1 MCKITKSKK
10 IIFLCLFLIILLEV
24 FVLSYI
30 YIYRKRIN
38 ILTVDEVEEKFQ
50 EYSYKVINTY
60 HHDNEAFTQG
70 LFYDNGYLYE
80 GTGLNGESSL
90 RKVDI
95 KYGSII
101 QSIKLDDK
109 YFGEGI
115 AYFNDKIVQLTWK
128 SNTGFVYDK
137 ETFNL
142 LGTFNYDTEGWGLAY
157 DGRDL
162 IMSDGTSSLYYLDTS
177 DFTVLKTLNVYDVNG
192 PIENLNELEFIE
204 GEIYANVWLTNY
216 IIIISPNTG
225 KVVGRIDLTDL
236 VENIKEGSI
245 NELNG
250 IAYNEDNKRL
260 FITGKLWPYVYE
272 IELIPN

>member
-1 MCKITKSKK
+1 MGIQTA
-10 IIFLCLFLIILLEV
+10 
-24 FVLSYI
+24 
-30 YIYRKRIN
+30 
-38 ILTVDEVEEKFQ
+38 DEVEEKFQ

-80 GTGLNGESSL
+80 GTGLNGNSSL

-95 KYGSII
+95 KSGNIVQYV
-101 QSIKLDDK
+101 KLEDE

-115 AYFNDKIVQLTWK
+115 AYFNNKIVQLTWK
-128 SNTGFVYDK
+128 SNIGFVYDR
-137 ETFNL
+137 ETFNFL
-142 LGTFNYDTEGWGLAY
+142 STFNYVTEGWGLAY
-157 DGRDL
+157 DGKDL

-177 DFTVLKTLNVYDVNG
+177 DFTVLKTLNVYDGNG
-192 PIENLNELEFIE
+192 PIDKLNELEFIDE
-204 GEIYANVWLTNY
+204 KIYANVWLTNY

-225 KVVGRIDLTDL
+225 KVIGRIDLTDL
-236 VENIKEGSI
+236 VENIKDGNIS
-245 NELNG
+245 ELNG
-250 IAYNEDNKRL
+250 IAYDEDNDRL

>member
-1 MCKITKSKK
+1 MGIQTA
-10 IIFLCLFLIILLEV
+10 
-24 FVLSYI
+24 
-30 YIYRKRIN
+30 
-38 ILTVDEVEEKFQ
+38 DEVEEKFQ

-80 GTGLNGESSL
+80 GTGLNGNSSL

-95 KYGSII
+95 KSGNIVQYV
-101 QSIKLDDK
+101 KLEDE

-115 AYFNDKIVQLTWK
+115 AYFNNKIVQLTWK
-128 SNTGFVYDK
+128 SNIGFVYDK

-142 LGTFNYDTEGWGLAY
+142 LNTFNYVTEGWGLAY
-157 DGRDL
+157 DGKDL

-177 DFTVLKTLNVYDVNG
+177 DFTVLKTLNVYDGNG
-192 PIENLNELEFIE
+192 PIDKLNELEFIDE
-204 GEIYANVWLTNY
+204 KIYANVWLTNY

-225 KVVGRIDLTDL
+225 KVIGRIDLTDL
-236 VENIKEGSI
+236 VENIKDGNIS
-245 NELNG
+245 ELNG
-250 IAYNEDNKRL
+250 IAYDEDNDRL